1 MLPIKHLI
9 NWLSIKAGFLAA
21 RWSAAL
27 KCAWTLCHNLPRS
40 WHLIKWITLLR
51 NSCCQSVLKLTTLYL
66 KCAPP
71 LSLLPDLLP
80 CKALLHLLSALFIS
94 CFVWYHFWQVCEIWS
109 LTRSHAQTHACAWVF
124 QCHKKP
130 SSFSTKHLNVLP
142 LKKQMF
148 TPINPE
154 KWTKL
159 LKCSAI

>member
-21 RWSAAL
+21 CWSAAF

-40 WHLIKWITLLR
+40 WHLIKWITLLVKVSL
-51 NSCCQSVLKLTTLYL
+51 NSPLFTLNVHLPSPYFPIYCPVKLFFTS
-66 KCAPP
+66 
-71 LSLLPDLLP
+71 SLLSSS
-80 CKALLHLLSALFIS
+80 AALFDIIS
-94 CFVWYHFWQVCEIWS
+94 DKSNCEIWS
-109 LTRSHAQTHACAWVF
+109 LTRSHVQTHACGWVF

-130 SSFSTKHLNVLP
+130 SSFSTKYLNVLP

-148 TPINPE
+148 TSINPE
-154 KWTKL
+154 KWTEL